1 MTSFTLCER
10 LGRLADL
17 TASDEKHLDGIEHI
31 ERTVPARTEILDAHT
46 EMQYLP
52 LVVDGWT
59 VQYQLAPD
67 GRRTVHCIAIP
78 GDVVDN
84 PLGRAAMATCSSQAL
99 TEATLRFYPIAP
111 LRGLIR
117 REARIAAAFFAWE
130 ASYFAML
137 RGRLLP
143 LTQFTAY
150 ERLVHFCLDLLARL
164 EEVGLA
170 ENDTFPLPIS
180 QALIGDY
187 LGMHEVHVN
196 RTFRRIERD
205 GYIERTKGH
214 VRVCDRDAL
223 SAMIGFHMLVPA
235 PIVD

>member
-1 MTSFTLCER
+1 M
-10 LGRLADL
+10 
-17 TASDEKHLDGIEHI
+17 HH
-31 ERTVPARTEILDAHT
+31 
-46 EMQYLP
+46 LP

-67 GRRTVHCIAIP
+67 GRRTVHCIAVP

-84 PLGRAAMATCSSQAL
+84 PLGRAAVATCSSQAL
-99 TEATLRFYPIAP
+99 TEATLRLYPIAP
-111 LRGLIR
+111 LRGLIH
-117 REARIAAAFFAWE
+117 REAGIAAAFFAWE
-130 ASYFAML
+130 ASHFAML

-150 ERLVHFCLDLLARL
+150 ERLVHFCLDLLTRL
-164 EEVGLA
+164 EDVGLA
-170 ENDTFPLPIS
+170 RDNTFPLPVS

-205 GYIERTKGH
+205 GYIERTKGYL
-214 VRVCDRDAL
+214 RVCNRDAL
-223 SAMIGFHMLVPA
+223 SDMIGFHMLVPG
-235 PIVD
+235 PIVA